1 MKTRKIQ
8 IDLDETAI
16 QRLDRLKKTVH
27 FRKRSDVL
35 NLIIHKAL
43 NNLEKSIGEALTEA
57 SREPR
62 KI

>member
-1 MKTRKIQ
+1 MKTRRIQ

-16 QRLDRLKKTVH
+16 QRLDYLKKTVS

-43 NNLEKSIGEALTEA
+43 NNLEKSISEALTEA
-57 SREPR
+57 LREPR
-62 KI
+62 EF